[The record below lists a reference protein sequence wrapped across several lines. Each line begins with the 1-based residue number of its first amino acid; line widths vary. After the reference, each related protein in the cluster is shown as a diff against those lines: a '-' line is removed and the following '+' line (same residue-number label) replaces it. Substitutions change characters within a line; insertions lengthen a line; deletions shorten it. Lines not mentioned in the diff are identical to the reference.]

1 MNVNP
6 KYLCVSINENFKMD
20 CYSVFFFNCSVI
32 AKLALNLDDFSPH
45 ILKCD

>member
-6 KYLCVSINENFKMD
+6 TYFCVSINENFKMD
-20 CYSVFFFNCSVI
+20 CYSFFFNCSVI

>member
-6 KYLCVSINENFKMD
+6 KYLVSLLMKILKWD
-20 CYSVFFFNCSVI
+20 CYGLFFFNCSVI

-45 ILKCD
+45 VLKCD